1 MFAGELKARQTKLE
15 REQQRRA
22 EEAKRKAERQKAAG
36 ERQAARI
43 LQREEEQRARRL
55 AQSAAE
61 EQAIAAKEALIAN
74 NNGVYAEANLKAVAA
89 DEDAIKAKGI
99 RRSADKITLPTSMG
113 DELMGMDA
121 PKNGAMLFELTTPS
135 GRATHAGVLEF
146 TAPEGC
152 VQLPRKV
159 IRSLWGRQV
168 WTRLLC
174 GIAYTTVTLE
184 IWLLFRTC
192 YWVTCCHFL

>member
-1 MFAGELKARQTKLE
+1 
-15 REQQRRA
+15 
-22 EEAKRKAERQKAAG
+22 
-36 ERQAARI
+36 
-43 LQREEEQRARRL
+43 
-55 AQSAAE
+55 
-61 EQAIAAKEALIAN
+61 
-74 NNGVYAEANLKAVAA
+74 
-89 DEDAIKAKGI
+89 
-99 RRSADKITLPTSMG
+99 MG
-113 DELMGMDA
+113 DDLMGMDA

-174 GIAYTTVTLE
+174 GIAYTSVTLK
-184 IWLLFRTC
+184 IRLLFGTC